1 MSARTMIITAKYPNI
16 QANVIAIRNDF
27 FGEDITVA
35 GLLTGQDI
43 IAQLQGMDLGDALL
57 LPSVLLRDGED
68 VLLDD
73 FTVRDVEKALQT
85 KICIV
90 QSEGRD
96 LVDSIING
104 GKQG

>member
-1 MSARTMIITAKYPNI
+1 M
-16 QANVIAIRNDF
+16 VAIRYDF
-27 FGEDITVA
+27 IGEDITVA

-73 FTVRDVEKALQT
+73 FTVTDVEKALHT

-96 LVDSIING
+96 LVDSIIHG